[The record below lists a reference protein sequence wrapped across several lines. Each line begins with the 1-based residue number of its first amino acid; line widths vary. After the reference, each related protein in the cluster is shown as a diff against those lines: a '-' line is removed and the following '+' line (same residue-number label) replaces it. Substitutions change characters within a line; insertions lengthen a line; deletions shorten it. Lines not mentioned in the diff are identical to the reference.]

1 MIFSASP
8 PGFPDDSAERMEI
21 RLNKNYFILMVRYKY
36 WANNKVL
43 TPIHV
48 NSVLCVFVS
57 IIPVATLAN
66 DILIHFRV
74 SRILQIW
81 Y

>member
-1 MIFSASP
+1 
-8 PGFPDDSAERMEI
+8 
-21 RLNKNYFILMVRYKY
+21 MVRYKY

-48 NSVLCVFVS
+48 NSVLCVFVK
-57 IIPVATLAN
+57 IIPVATLEN

-74 SRILQIW
+74 SRIPPDLVLKNFFRIIKSSLSPGCSK
-81 Y
+81 YTGSFLCFK